1 MATQTGD
8 RITWTHE
15 VGKKRC
21 LLIEAELS
29 GTILSIE
36 GNNYTIAVDSYDGM
50 TVPVFNVMLDK
61 AIVGA

>member
-1 MATQTGD
+1 MIGQ

-29 GTILSIE
+29 GTITNIE
-36 GNNYTIAVDSYDGM
+36 GDQYTITVDSYDGHAVPPF
-50 TVPVFNVMLDK
+50 TVTLDK
-61 AIVGA
+61 AVVT